1 MPLYHLTGLRRVS
14 QRIDVFFLA
23 ADEREAKRR
32 AKRSMTSLSSL
43 SSLSSDEPISPWKDL
58 QVEKDYKMEVKEMK
72 RP

>member
-43 SSLSSDEPISPWKDL
+43 SSDEPISPWKDL